1 MKKDIKDMVMDL
13 LFEQDEEE
21 VIIADE
27 PLEPVNVA
35 KPAAYPKAKEVI
47 YNIPKPKS
55 TSAFINVDEEVK
67 SEIKTEEES
76 TVSEPVVY
84 EAQPN
89 LSPIFG
95 VIKEKPS
102 AERPVIK
109 TSVTAQTN
117 PPKNSVLGTVLS
129 PIFGYDTQRANEVR
143 EEYGLMMENSKED
156 ESIATDV
163 TDSFEPLFDS
173 QETTALNELLNSEYD
188 PEEID
193 LFEDLFGKREG

>member
-13 LFEQDEEE
+13 LFEQNEEE

-35 KPAAYPKAKEVI
+35 KPSALPKAKEVI
-47 YNIPKPKS
+47 YNIPKPKASS
-55 TSAFINVDEEVK
+55 TFIDVDEET
-67 SEIKTEEES
+67 KTEVKTEKES
-76 TVSEPVVY
+76 TVSEPFVY

-95 VIKEKPS
+95 IIKEKNTTP
-102 AERPVIK
+102 RPETK
-109 TSVTAQTN
+109 TPAVSQTN

-129 PIFGYDTQRANEVR
+129 PIFGYDTQRANEAR
-143 EEYGLMMENSKED
+143 EEYGMMIENSKVD
-156 ESIATDV
+156 EIADTDI
-163 TDSFEPLFDS
+163 TETFEPLFDS

>member
-1 MKKDIKDMVMDL
+1 MVMDL

-55 TSAFINVDEEVK
+55 TSTFINVDEEVK
-67 SEIKTEEES
+67 SEIKTEKES

-95 VIKEKPS
+95 
-102 AERPVIK
+102 VIK